1 MPVPTHKFYGRV
13 RVVFL
18 YLILKMLEKIK
29 IIANNKEKKMQ
40 KDKQTIMSICQE
52 AATIEQLYSNDEG
65 YIRLICKELNCQRDE
80 LLLSKND
87 VTKLI
92 QSPLVSQEIKN
103 RFSHDN
109 DILEICEYPEDTA
122 LKGEQR

>member
-1 MPVPTHKFYGRV
+1 MFNDKN
-13 RVVFL
+13 
-18 YLILKMLEKIK
+18 LITANEVIMKI
-29 IIANNKEKKMQ
+29 
-40 KDKQTIMSICQE
+40 CPE

-65 YIRLICKELNCQRDE
+65 YIQLLCKELNCQRNE

-87 VTKLI
+87 VAKLI

-109 DILEICEYPEDTA
+109 DILEICEYPQDTA

>member
-1 MPVPTHKFYGRV
+1 
-13 RVVFL
+13 
-18 YLILKMLEKIK
+18 
-29 IIANNKEKKMQ
+29 MQ

-87 VTKLI
+87 VTNLM

>member
-1 MPVPTHKFYGRV
+1 MKK
-13 RVVFL
+13 
-18 YLILKMLEKIK
+18 ILTI
-29 IIANNKEKKMQ
+29 NKAIS
-40 KDKQTIMSICQE
+40 TICPE

-65 YIRLICKELNCQRDE
+65 YIRLICKELNCQRNE

-87 VTKLI
+87 VTNLME
-92 QSPLVSQEIKN
+92 SPLVSQEIKN

-122 LKGEQR
+122 QQGEQR

>member
-1 MPVPTHKFYGRV
+1 
-13 RVVFL
+13 
-18 YLILKMLEKIK
+18 
-29 IIANNKEKKMQ
+29 MQ

-65 YIRLICKELNCQRDE
+65 CIRLICKELNCQRDE

-87 VTKLI
+87 VTNLI
-92 QSPLVSQEIKN
+92 QSPLVSQEMKSKFN
-103 RFSHDN
+103 HYG
-109 DILEICEYPEDTA
+109 DILENCEYTQDPA

>member
-1 MPVPTHKFYGRV
+1 MKK
-13 RVVFL
+13 
-18 YLILKMLEKIK
+18 IL
-29 IIANNKEKKMQ
+29 
-40 KDKQTIMSICQE
+40 TINEAISTICPE

-65 YIRLICKELNCQRDE
+65 YIQLLCKELNCDRDE

-87 VTKLI
+87 VAKLI

>member
-1 MPVPTHKFYGRV
+1 
-13 RVVFL
+13 
-18 YLILKMLEKIK
+18 
-29 IIANNKEKKMQ
+29 MQ
-40 KDKQTIMSICQE
+40 KNKQTIMSICPE

-65 YIRLICKELNCQRDE
+65 YIQLLCKELNCQRDE

-103 RFSHDN
+103 RFSN
-109 DILEICEYPEDTA
+109 YVDILEICEYPEDTA